1 MLRLSNKKIFSYHLK
16 FIIPI
21 AISFSIIV
29 LALSIQSLPQ
39 RAPPFSPS
47 TEEELTYDRLSGSNS
62 VIPNFLG
69 LFGFLLLI
77 IGLLILFECFFFW
90 IPSLTDFVSIDK
102 KGEMVWRKNR
112 FWFPERWLN
121 LKLENASI
129 SLHRKRFSLNGL
141 LMREFI
147 AKIHLPRD
155 TPELKRLSD
164 FIGVEKI
171 VQTPTHFTLIK
182 SIGLRYLPLQII
194 QVQSLLAVIRNR
206 AIYQFPEETKN

>member
-1 MLRLSNKKIFSYHLK
+1 LSNKKIFSYHLK

-29 LALSIQSLPQ
+29 LAFSIQSISL
-39 RAPPFSPS
+39 RAPQNSPLS
-47 TEEELTYDRLSGSNS
+47 GEELTYDRLSASNS
-62 VIPNFLG
+62 VIPNILG
-69 LFGFLLLI
+69 FFGFLLLI
-77 IGLLILFECFFFW
+77 IGILILFECMFFW
-90 IPSLTDFVSIDK
+90 IPSLTDFVFIDK
-102 KGEMVWRKNR
+102 KGEMIWRKNR

-129 SLHRKRFSLNGL
+129 SVHRKRFSLNGL
-141 LMREFI
+141 LMKEFT
-147 AKIHLPRD
+147 AKVHLSRD
-155 TPELKRLSD
+155 TPEIKRISD

-182 SIGLRYLPLQII
+182 SVDLRYLPLQII

-206 AIYQFPEETKN
+206 ASYKFPEETKT